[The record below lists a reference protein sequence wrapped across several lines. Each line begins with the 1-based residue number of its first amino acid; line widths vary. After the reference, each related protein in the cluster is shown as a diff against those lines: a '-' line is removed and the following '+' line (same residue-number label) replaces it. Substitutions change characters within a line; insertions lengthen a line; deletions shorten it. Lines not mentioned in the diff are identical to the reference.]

1 MTDHPFGDAEWISR
15 EVPAS
20 QRISR
25 ETRRDRID
33 WAPPGGELAQS
44 FTVDGDIRSVSA
56 DIAGPLCDNPFEEDV
71 RFTLTLA
78 SDDGRHVAQRLV
90 EGPQIVWDWF
100 GQLVDVTPAAPA
112 GTYRLVLRPERGTIG
127 WHTSDHATTQPDDG
141 VSPLPVV
148 GEASTDGRGVPG
160 TRLIAVDT
168 EPAPNPVFRTRFS
181 LGHSLRSARLHAS
194 VLGCGFVRLNGRRV
208 SEADVDLPV
217 TDYDKTVLY
226 RSHDVAHLLRP
237 GLNEIVVEAGRD
249 RYSARGGD
257 VWGWNVAPWHREPA
271 TIVRLELEYAEGT
284 TADVVSGP
292 GWEAAP
298 GPIIEK
304 LFQGEAWSLDAEPPV
319 WRAVVVV
326 APPKGRLFAAPHPP
340 VRRLSSVPPMTVR
353 SIDEHSRVFDF
364 GRVMT
369 GRIHCVVT
377 GPSGYVEVVS
387 GEQLREDGTVLC
399 ENRLA
404 GGPAQVDSLRLG
416 TKVEDLEWEPQFGYR
431 GFRWLQV
438 TTEGDVQVEQV
449 RAVPVYTP
457 LDVTGDFVCNNPV
470 VEWIDGAL
478 ARTFRN
484 NLHGIPTD
492 TPIYEKNGWTAD
504 AHLATE
510 ALLHHVDLRA
520 SFMKWMD
527 DHVDAQSADGA
538 VPQIIPTPGW
548 GRASDPAWSASAV
561 LIPWYLY
568 QEYGDLG
575 ILERYAPMI
584 RRFADDIAGRLDK
597 GLWHTRSWGDW
608 LAPGYRVGPEGMA
621 PIGTLMAV
629 TVLQHTSAV
638 LSAIGQPAGVY
649 AEAAAACTTA
659 YHDTYFE
666 PEQGRYGIS
675 GLSYRQ
681 SLNILPLAFDIVPEK
696 HVESVRRG
704 LVSDLENRTGGHL
717 DCGAVGVRHLLDV
730 LSAAGRD
737 DLALTVLT
745 TPTRPGWGAWFRQG
759 ETTLM
764 EAWDITARSHN
775 HYFLGSVDSWIQQRV
790 GGLRRTAPG
799 WTSFEVAPLMDDRVT
814 SARISHRTPLGEAA
828 VAWERGPGGCRF
840 EVSVPAGSSARVR
853 SVGEVLDL
861 EPGHHVV
868 TVRAEEVP
876 GEG

>member
-1 MTDHPFGDAEWISR
+1 MTDHPFGDAQWISR
-15 EVPAS
+15 AVPAS

-33 WAPPGGELAQS
+33 WAPPGGEITQS
-44 FTVDGDIRSVSA
+44 FTVDGQIRSVGA
-56 DIAGPLCDNPFEEDV
+56 DIAGPLSDAPFEEDV
-71 RFTLTLA
+71 RFTLTVE
-78 SDDGRHVAQRLV
+78 SDDGRTVAQRLV

-100 GQLVDVTPAAPA
+100 GQFVDVTPAAPP

-127 WHTSDHATTQPDDG
+127 WHTSDQASTQPDDG

-148 GEASTDGRGVPG
+148 GEATIDGSPVPG

-168 EPAPNPVFRTRFS
+168 EPAPNPVFRTSFTV
-181 LGHSLRSARLHAS
+181 GPELRSARLHAS

-208 SEADVDLPV
+208 SEEDVDLPV

-226 RSHDVAHLLRP
+226 RSYDVSHLLRP
-237 GLNEIVVEAGRD
+237 GANEVVVEAGRD

-257 VWGWNVAPWHREPA
+257 VWGWNVAGWHREPS
-271 TIVRLELEYAEGT
+271 TVVRLALEYADAT

-298 GPIIEK
+298 GPVVEK
-304 LFQGEAWSLDAEPPV
+304 FFQGEAWTVGAEPSAWSP
-319 WRAVVVV
+319 ALVV
-326 APPKGRLFAAPHPP
+326 AAPRGRLRAAQHAP
-340 VRRLSSVPPMTVR
+340 VRRLASVPAVTVR
-353 SIDEHSRVFDF
+353 SIDAHTRVFDM
-364 GRVMT
+364 GQVMT

-377 GPSGYVEVVS
+377 GGPAAFVEVVS
-387 GEQLREDGTVLC
+387 GEQLHEDGTVLC

-404 GGPAQVDSLRLG
+404 AGAAQVDTLRLDRVV
-416 TKVEDLEWEPQFGYR
+416 KDLEWEPQFGYR
-431 GFRWLQV
+431 GFRWVQV
-438 TTEGDVQVEQV
+438 RTEGDVQVEQV

-457 LDVTGDFVCNNPV
+457 LDVTGDFACSNPV

-510 ALLHHVDLRA
+510 ALLHHADLRA

-527 DHVDAQSADGA
+527 DHVDAQSDDGA

-568 QEYGDLG
+568 QEYGDPA

-584 RRFADDIAGRLDK
+584 RRFADDIAGRLDA
-597 GLWHTRSWGDW
+597 GLWRERSWGDW

-629 TVLQHTSAV
+629 TVLQHTAAV
-638 LSAIGQPAGVY
+638 LAAIEQPAGTYVG
-649 AEAAAACTTA
+649 AAAACAKA

-666 PEQGRYGIS
+666 PAQGAYGIR

-681 SLNILPLAFDIVPEK
+681 SLNILPLAFGIVPEE
-696 HVESVRRG
+696 HIGSVRSS
-704 LVSDLENRTGGHL
+704 LVDDLEHRTGGHL

-730 LSAAGRD
+730 LSAAGRY

-745 TPTRPGWGAWFRQG
+745 TPTRP
-759 ETTLM
+759 
-764 EAWDITARSHN
+764 
-775 HYFLGSVDSWIQQRV
+775 
-790 GGLRRTAPG
+790 
-799 WTSFEVAPLMDDRVT
+799 
-814 SARISHRTPLGEAA
+814 
-828 VAWERGPGGCRF
+828 
-840 EVSVPAGSSARVR
+840 
-853 SVGEVLDL
+853 
-861 EPGHHVV
+861 
-868 TVRAEEVP
+868 
-876 GEG
+876 